1 MINYHNAKMYGGT
14 MIFRFDDTNPSNE
27 KLEFLESIF
36 EDLNT
41 LGIKWDKHTHKSD
54 HFVYL
59 IEKARELI
67 PKGKAY
73 TDDTPMEEMK
83 NKRAHKENSKYR
95 NNTIEENLAK
105 FNGLV
110 KSK

>member
-27 KLEFLESIF
+27 KLEFVESIF

-41 LGIKWDKHTHKSD
+41 LGIKWDKHTHTSD
-54 HFVYL
+54 HFDYL

-67 PKGKAY
+67 LKGKAY

-83 NKRAHKENSKYR
+83 N
-95 NNTIEENLAK
+95 
-105 FNGLV
+105 
-110 KSK
+110 